1 MPDGKKVTDVKWL
14 SIYDL
19 TFQVMFHVDSFILY
33 RIWVNLHSRAL
44 LKKKENF
51 GDVFID
57 EGFEPPSSQKL
68 TELSRR
74 AHRVSSLAVVI
85 VDAKTVLIPEFNYDG
100 LATGKWIRKK
110 NVICLSN

>member
-19 TFQVMFHVDSFILY
+19 TFQVMLTHSFCTEYELIFIHLP
-33 RIWVNLHSRAL
+33 S

-100 LATGKWIRKK
+100 LGTGKL
-110 NVICLSN
+110 N